1 MYTRTASGIRAALP
15 QHILRRL
22 DPQVLLLV
30 GTDPQEI
37 AERRQRDSN
46 GIRDQMLPEEF
57 AVDTEWSRATPAPSA
72 GATTALVKVIR
83 NDMRKHEAAKEL
95 LEVIRSPMEGKN

>member
-1 MYTRTASGIRAALP
+1 MP

-22 DPQVLLLV
+22 DPQALLLV
-30 GTDPQEI
+30 GTNPQEI

-46 GIRDQMLPEEF
+46 GIMDQMLPEEF
-57 AVDTEWSRATPAPSA
+57 AVDTEWSRATAAPSA

-83 NDMRKHEAAKEL
+83 NDMCRQEAAEVL
-95 LEVIRSPMEGKN
+95 LEVIRSPMRGKI